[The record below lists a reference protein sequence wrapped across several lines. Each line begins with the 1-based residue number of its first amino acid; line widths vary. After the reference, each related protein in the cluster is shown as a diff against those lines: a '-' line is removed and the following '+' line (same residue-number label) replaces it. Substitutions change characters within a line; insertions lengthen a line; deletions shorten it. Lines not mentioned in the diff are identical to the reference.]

1 MVNISKSFSG
11 KYKQKLVD
19 HPEQL
24 VTDALKTSSKRFIQ
38 KTADATADLMGNK
51 TVDRIIEVS

>member
-1 MVNISKSFSG
+1 MVNISNSFSV

-38 KTADATADLMGNK
+38 KTADTTGDLMGNK
-51 TVDRIIEVS
+51 MLIES

>member
-1 MVNISKSFSG
+1 MANISK
-11 KYKQKLVD
+11 KLVD

-51 TVDRIIEVS
+51 TVDRIIKVS